1 MPLMPLS
8 VMRPILHTMIPLLHT
23 LTPLPYGLKAMIR
36 ETVGGTRLSSTSGI
50 STLRALCREVGY
62 PEELCITVCCTAL
75 AVLWMALH
83 KEKFSLLATSL
94 QAAAGVTGNQRWA
107 LILSSSARVSL
118 VTYTAVIAV
127 HHGFDLSLPTRLMI
141 LTDQVTCA
149 LATQRER
156 CTSGWLIRGLAGFLI
171 RLQLASLHPLGWNIS
186 STCNRS
192 ELMLLQPYLIR
203 SSSIVSRT
211 EEQPCPAL
219 GCKCPCC
226 LLAQWVRATAEA
238 SSKLPYC
245 CPSSLSA
252 TSASSIHLPTGLY
265 RCEHS
270 WWNPPPHPIMTC
282 FPLRTSLL

>member
-141 LTDQVTCA
+141 LTDQVTCFSHA
-149 LATQRER
+149 EGTVHFWLVDPW
-156 CTSGWLIRGLAGFLI
+156 SGRFFDPAAAGFLTPIGLEHFFDMQPLRVDAAAALLDQELLHSLQNRRTTLPSIGLQMSVLPLSAMGTRHSRGFIQVAILLSFIIERYI
-171 RLQLASLHPLGWNIS
+171 RILHPF
-186 STCNRS
+186 TNRA
-192 ELMLLQPYLIR
+192 
-203 SSSIVSRT
+203 V
-211 EEQPCPAL
+211 
-219 GCKCPCC
+219 
-226 LLAQWVRATAEA
+226 
-238 SSKLPYC
+238 
-245 CPSSLSA
+245 
-252 TSASSIHLPTGLY
+252 
-265 RCEHS
+265 
-270 WWNPPPHPIMTC
+270 
-282 FPLRTSLL
+282 PL